1 MFQSS
6 FFYHF
11 QVESAPEEHV
21 AETNQDHTEDSNHPG
36 PSQKIKK
43 AKKSKAEV
51 DQAAKAEDLGKKK
64 KAAAKKGAANIKGKS
79 DDIGEDDVETNKDE
93 DVKVAPKENTQAAEA
108 EGSLLKNGPNCQV
121 R

>member
-1 MFQSS
+1 M
-6 FFYHF
+6 
-11 QVESAPEEHV
+11 
-21 AETNQDHTEDSNHPG
+21 
-36 PSQKIKK
+36 
-43 AKKSKAEV
+43 
-51 DQAAKAEDLGKKK
+51 GKKK